1 MKPPLFTV
9 KEVQLFAGFEAH
21 GFAGSDGNFGSGAG
35 VPTDSGLSGPD
46 IEDAKASQLD
56 SLAVGKSFFEALE
69 DGVHSGLGLHAGQ
82 AGPFDNVVDD
92 VLFNQC
98 LSPLDESFPANYPAL
113 E

>member
-1 MKPPLFTV
+1 MELPLFTI
-9 KEVQLFAGFEAH
+9 EEMEFFAGFEAH
-21 GFAGSDGNFGSGAG
+21 GFAGSNGNFGSGAR
-35 VPTDSGLSGPD
+35 VPTDSGLSGAD

-56 SLAVGKSFFEALE
+56 PLAVAESFLKALE

-82 AGPFDNVVDD
+82 AGPFDDVVDD

-98 LSPLDESFPANYPAL
+98 LSPHDESFPANYPAL

>member
-1 MKPPLFTV
+1 V
-9 KEVQLFAGFEAH
+9 ELFAGFEAH
-21 GFAGSDGNFGSGAG
+21 GFAGSNGNFGSSAG
-35 VPTDSGLSGPD
+35 VPADSSLSGAN

-56 SLAVGKSFFEALE
+56 PLAIGESFFEALE
-69 DGVHSGLGLHAGQ
+69 DGVHSGLGLDAGQ

-98 LSPLDESFPANYPAL
+98 LSPHDESFPANYPAL